1 MSARK
6 YLEEGLA
13 EMNMALKE
21 MCVLVEDMID
31 QTVTALTEN
40 DTALAAGIHARDKK
54 VDEYEMDIERMCMRL
69 LLKEQPVAADFR
81 SVSTTLKV
89 ITDIE
94 RIGDQAGDI
103 GELIAA
109 NGGVVLKADAARL
122 KMMGILAKDMVK
134 NSVDSF
140 IFSDEKLA
148 EETAKKAD
156 RMDELFIEVK
166 NGLIA
171 FMKEKPDNADDA
183 LVLMMIAKYFER
195 IGDHA
200 VNIAEWV
207 IFSITGRH
215 KNQRII

>member
-13 EMNMALKE
+13 EMRKSLKD
-21 MCVLVEDMID
+21 MCMLVESMID
-31 QTVTALTEN
+31 DAVRAVEES
-40 DTALAAGIHARDKK
+40 DAALASGIHERDKK

-81 SVSTTLKV
+81 AVSTTLKV

-103 GELIAA
+103 GELLSQHEDIAFRI
-109 NGGVVLKADAARL
+109 DTQRL
-122 KMMGILAKDMVK
+122 KTMGLIAKDMVK

-148 EETAKKAD
+148 
-156 RMDELFIEVK
+156 
-166 NGLIA
+166 
-171 FMKEKPDNADDA
+171 DA
-183 LVLMMIAKYFER
+183 PPGWTI
-195 IGDHA
+195 
-200 VNIAEWV
+200 N
-207 IFSITGRH
+207 
-215 KNQRII
+215 